1 MENNK
6 PESQVE
12 NLSEVLQ
19 VRRDKLSELQ
29 KMGRDPFKISKYD
42 VTHHSNE
49 VIDQYDSLEGQR
61 VSLAGR
67 IMSKRIMGKASFM
80 HLQDQNGRIQA
91 YVKRDDI
98 GLDEYKLFKTYDIGD
113 IVGIEGFVFK
123 TKTEEVSVHVEKL
136 VLLSKSLQVLP
147 EKYHGLKDV
156 DLRYRQRYVDLIVN
170 PEVKDAF
177 LTRTKALKA
186 LRSYLDERG
195 FLEVETP
202 ILNTIAGGANARP
215 FITHHNTLDIP
226 MYLRIANELYLKRL
240 IVGGFDKV
248 YEMGRMFRNEG
259 MDMKHNPEYTAI
271 ELYQAYADY
280 KDMMDITENVISH
293 MAEVATGS
301 MKINYQGTEIDFTPP
316 WKRMTMEECVKE
328 YAGVDFSEINTD
340 EEALAIAREKG
351 IEITPGMRRGEVINA
366 FFEEFGEDKLIQP
379 TFITHHPVEVSPL
392 AKRNV
397 EDPRRTDRFEAFAN
411 RWELANAFSELN
423 DPIDQRGRFE
433 DQVRKRE
440 LGDDEACEMDE
451 DFINALEVGLPPT
464 GGLGIGIDRVIMLLT
479 NSTTIR
485 DVLLFPTMKPLRDG
499 SSEADEEAEK
509 KEVKIDLSKVKVE
522 PLFEEDIDFETFS
535 KSDFRVVKVLKC
547 EEVPKSNKLLKF
559 TLNDGSGQER
569 VILSGIKM
577 HYSAEELVGKTL
589 VAITNLPPRKMM
601 GVESCG
607 MLISAVCDYE
617 GEELLNLLMVDDK
630 IPAGAKLY

>member
-49 VIDQYDSLEGQR
+49 VIDQYDSLEGLR

-411 RWELANAFSELN
+411 KWELANAFSELN

>member
-6 PESQVE
+6 PESQIE

-19 VRRDKLSELQ
+19 VRRDKLRDLQ
-29 KMGRDPFKISKYD
+29 EMGRDPFKISKYD
-42 VTHHSNE
+42 VTHHSDE
-49 VIDQYDSLEGQR
+49 VIANYDQLEGQK

-98 GLDEYKLFKTYDIGD
+98 GTDEYKLFKSYDLGD

-186 LRSYLDERG
+186 LRSYLDDRG

-280 KDMMDITENVISH
+280 KDMMEITENVISH

-301 MKINYQGTEIDFTPP
+301 MKIDYQGTEIDFTPP

-328 YAGVDFSEINTD
+328 YSGVDFSEINTD

-366 FFEEFGEDKLIQP
+366 FFEEFGEDQLIQP

-397 EDPRRTDRFEAFAN
+397 EDPRKTDRFEAFAN

-451 DFINALEVGLPPT
+451 DFLNALEVGLPPT

-499 SSEADEEAEK
+499 SSEADGETEK

-522 PLFEEDIDFETFS
+522 PLFEEDVDFETFS
-535 KSDFRVVKVLKC
+535 KSDLRVVKVLKC

-559 TLNDGSGQER
+559 TLNDGSGQDR

-601 GVESCG
+601 GLESCG
-607 MLISAVCDYE
+607 MLISAVCDYD

>member
-6 PESQVE
+6 PESQIE

-19 VRRDKLSELQ
+19 VRRDKLRDLQ
-29 KMGRDPFKISKYD
+29 EMGRDPFKISKYD
-42 VTHHSNE
+42 VTHHSDE
-49 VIDQYDSLEGQR
+49 VIANYDQLEGQK

-98 GLDEYKLFKTYDIGD
+98 GTDEYKLFKSYDLGD

-186 LRSYLDERG
+186 LRSYLDDRG

-280 KDMMDITENVISH
+280 KDMMEITENVISH

-301 MKINYQGTEIDFTPP
+301 MKIDYQGTEIDFTPP

-366 FFEEFGEDKLIQP
+366 FFEEFGEDQLIQP

-451 DFINALEVGLPPT
+451 DFLNALEVGLPPT

-499 SSEADEEAEK
+499 SSDADGETEK

-522 PLFEEDIDFETFS
+522 PLFEEDVDFETFS

-559 TLNDGSGQER
+559 TLNDGSGQDR

-601 GVESCG
+601 GLESCG
-607 MLISAVCDYE
+607 MLISAVCDYD